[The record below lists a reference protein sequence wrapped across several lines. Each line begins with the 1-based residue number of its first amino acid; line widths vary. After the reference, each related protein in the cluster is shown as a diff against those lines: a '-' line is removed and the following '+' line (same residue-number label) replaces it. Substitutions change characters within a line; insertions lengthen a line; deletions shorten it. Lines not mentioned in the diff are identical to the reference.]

1 MKRSMSLTLVIVLL
15 MAVSFVPSGPLHA
28 QEKVTKLRYADM
40 APPSHPRSKLTVE
53 WCKDVEKRTNGMIK
67 ISYFPGGTLCPPSQ
81 VYDSVTKGIADIG
94 SSLMSYSAG
103 RFPLTEVISLPLG
116 FRDGYQATKLSNA
129 YYKKFQPKEFVDTKV
144 MTLYAGGYCRFMTT
158 KPISKTEDLKGL
170 RIKANAEIV
179 DIVKAVE
186 AAPVTMPVTETYDGL
201 QKGLLDGIL
210 LSVDTLKSYRLGELM
225 KTVLE
230 NHALSYGV
238 GLFVVM
244 NKAKWESLP
253 KNLQQIVDAVNEEY
267 VEKYAKDWVD
277 GEKEGL
283 DYGISKGV
291 KVVAVSKEEQAKWAE
306 KMKPIYDKYVNMTKT
321 KGLPGDEALKFCLD
335 YIKAH
340 P

>member
-1 MKRSMSLTLVIVLL
+1 MKRSMSLIVVIVLL
-15 MAVSFVPSGPLHA
+15 TAVSFVPCGPLHA

-40 APPSHPRSKLTVE
+40 APPSHPRSKLTAE
-53 WCKDVEKRTNGMIK
+53 WCKDIEKRTNGMIK

-103 RFPLTEVISLPLG
+103 RFPLTEAISLPLG

-129 YYKKFQPKEFVDTKV
+129 YYKKFQPKEFADTKV

-179 DIVKAVE
+179 DIVKAVD

-244 NKAKWESLP
+244 NRAKWESLP

-267 VEKYAKDWVD
+267 IEKYAKDWVD

-291 KVVAVSKEEQAKWAE
+291 KVVPVSKEEQAKWAE

-321 KGLPGDEALKFCLD
+321 KGVPGDEALKFCLD

>member
-1 MKRSMSLTLVIVLL
+1 
-15 MAVSFVPSGPLHA
+15 
-28 QEKVTKLRYADM
+28 
-40 APPSHPRSKLTVE
+40 
-53 WCKDVEKRTNGMIK
+53 
-67 ISYFPGGTLCPPSQ
+67 
-81 VYDSVTKGIADIG
+81 
-94 SSLMSYSAG
+94 
-103 RFPLTEVISLPLG
+103 
-116 FRDGYQATKLSNA
+116 
-129 YYKKFQPKEFVDTKV
+129 
-144 MTLYAGGYCRFMTT
+144 
-158 KPISKTEDLKGL
+158 L

-179 DIVKAVE
+179 DIVKTVD

-210 LSVDTLKSYRLGELM
+210 LPVDTLKSYRLGELM

-238 GLFVVM
+238 ALFVVM

-253 KNLQQIVDAVNEEY
+253 KNLQQIVDAANEEY
-267 VEKYAKDWVD
+267 IERYAKDWVD

-291 KVVAVSKEEQAKWAE
+291 KVVTVSKEEQAKWAE
-306 KMKPIYDKYVNMTKT
+306 KLKPIYDKYVNMTKT